1 MLRCLIQNKSGQ
13 ESDRHR
19 KRGNRAFGDV
29 PQARTPVAGVIHT
42 YSKLWD
48 LS

>member
-13 ESDRHR
+13 EGDRYR

-29 PQARTPVAGVIHT
+29 PQARTPVVGVYPHV
-42 YSKLWD
+42 L
-48 LS
+48 